1 MLSYLAKESE
11 MGNVSPVRVA
21 IGLVLIFI
29 SAIPWG
35 IGEGRILQGRGVALS
50 GFVVIGSA
58 AIYILGFIIAPINLG
73 LVFVIWEFG
82 AIVFAIL
89 TAAPKLLVWNED
101 IAFGYALFAA
111 SVIVAYSGVQFLERG
126 YKIR

>member
-1 MLSYLAKESE
+1 